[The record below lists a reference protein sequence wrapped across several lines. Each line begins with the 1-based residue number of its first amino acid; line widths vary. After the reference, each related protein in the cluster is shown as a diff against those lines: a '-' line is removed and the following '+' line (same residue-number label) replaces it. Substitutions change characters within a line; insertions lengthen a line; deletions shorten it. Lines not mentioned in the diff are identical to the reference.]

1 MGVGDE
7 DHEKSGEIV
16 GSDGEG
22 TGQSSRDLLAL
33 MSADAPKKSAT
44 GDDKGTRGSSAPA
57 GDATSPDA
65 TDALRHRVCH
75 VLGVDLA
82 AEGASLV
89 PGGDSGRID
98 WSRVESV
105 FDEAALAA
113 TATATANAN
122 AAASPDAPTTP
133 DPDAAP
139 DAFSPADIPDPA
151 VVAAAASGRVGPPR
165 VEVDRARMAGDVRL
179 DAAGTR
185 VASHSNFSSVRANVA
200 VFAGK
205 WAFEATLG
213 SSGIMQLGWCTAR
226 CPFTHEHGVGDAQD
240 SFAYDGHRVRK
251 WNVACHPYGQAW
263 VAGDVI
269 TCTIDLTSNPEGGTV
284 SYHRNG
290 MPLGTAFANVRRN
303 GPGLAY
309 FPAVSLSVGERVALN
324 FGDAP
329 MRYPIEGYAPLQEAP
344 SRASLAVAERS
355 LRAFEALAAE
365 PSPAGS
371 MTAEEEI
378 LVAAAALARVAGALV
393 APKTRRYLVRGR
405 LIPSMMRAAA
415 DEDVPEAATSG
426 DANAA
431 ARGGF
436 GSRTHPPGRVDRYQ
450 RAVELLCAALEP
462 EELVEIIPELMAS
475 LAECTRSAPLT
486 TSDPN
491 AKASR
496 EGGAIGPGDVALPVE
511 LPRLASHA
519 PLACAVAVASH
530 PDARRAW
537 LAREG
542 WGDALEGLLTRR
554 IPNADDLS
562 ALLPAGSVFWPGSAA
577 SEPEFA
583 PDGRAAYPGGPGS
596 EAAGRARGAALGE
609 AMVRTMT
616 LHAALLRA
624 LSTPPPPGAKT
635 DAPGVAE
642 EDLPA
647 DPTARAF
654 VEARRAAAAT
664 AAATA
669 ASAAAGD
676 PGASLRDQSF
686 DADMDGDES
695 FAAAAAAADDL
706 ETEDRVLTVFLRWL
720 ARKNKT
726 PARHTAVPGHS
737 DPTVMASAY
746 FALLALLH
754 PLLEQPEGTSMGAPP
769 PGLFWDSLAHDM
781 DLPLFGGGA
790 SHVTRTCPPER
801 DPEAPGAAALV
812 VASRSV
818 RGEGASDAVF
828 GEGRFSAALAAV
840 GIQPGTFPSDAR
852 HLARQLPTARLW
864 DSLQLLYHLGVSFHF
879 KAAAVQ
885 LQSQIQAAQAL
896 EEHSRRVLR
905 STRAFAET
913 NFSNEPGG
921 DAARAKFEE
930 SITTLR
936 SARERMRDDVVEAAR
951 MCWWHRATLH
961 RPDQQSGM
969 FAAAAYGAS
978 LLLAAAERAGAG
990 GRSETETEME
1000 TDGAETGAETGAVEI
1015 GRVLDGFDDAI
1026 ADAGMDNRSP
1036 SASEISDSDVS
1047 DDDEDDDDASED
1059 DDHEDGDQYGDE
1071 DEDPEKNRGVLLP
1084 HVPAYHLEALIES
1097 FHALRRGDPP
1107 FAPTAPGPL
1116 PGLHGVVRLLV
1127 RHFADPRIV
1136 NPDIRDAMLQSIS
1149 VLLQYKEYVA
1159 VFEANE
1165 EARRRMVPALLRAFD
1180 SRFWIPVSNILLR
1193 LCKGVGFGQGG
1204 AGKAADATAAAPAS
1218 AATVGP
1224 SSDEESPDA
1233 RLARAIAAP
1242 RPDCASPLFQRL
1254 IVDACKSDPK
1264 LLAEFLDRLF
1274 NTLNWTITE
1283 FGVCLKEMLD
1293 AHARAQSHDLR
1304 QHQRKCT
1311 VMFEL
1316 SVTLERV
1323 LEFLALEI
1331 PEAFL
1336 DSSSMDLRRLT
1347 ESLLFVLGHTTS
1359 GPDAQLFE
1367 RALATRL
1374 APLDKVSRAPILA
1387 PIAGIILNL
1396 DEAEERAAALE
1407 GTEPTPRDS
1416 IRAELAR
1423 TRADV
1428 SQLEY
1433 LCDFPWK
1440 DHFAAEDSSSG
1451 RLERLKDFVRRVKHS
1466 RAQVELEEER
1476 DDARDIP
1483 EEFVDPIMQ
1492 TIMTDPV
1499 MLPGSGQIVDR
1510 ATIRRHLL
1518 GDRTDPFSRSP
1529 LDESMLVPAD
1539 ELRER
1544 IEQWRREAPAD
1555 APSLEDVD

>member
-1 MGVGDE
+1 
-7 DHEKSGEIV
+7 
-16 GSDGEG
+16 
-22 TGQSSRDLLAL
+22 
-33 MSADAPKKSAT
+33 
-44 GDDKGTRGSSAPA
+44 
-57 GDATSPDA
+57 
-65 TDALRHRVCH
+65 
-75 VLGVDLA
+75 
-82 AEGASLV
+82 
-89 PGGDSGRID
+89 
-98 WSRVESV
+98 
-105 FDEAALAA
+105 
-113 TATATANAN
+113 
-122 AAASPDAPTTP
+122 
-133 DPDAAP
+133 
-139 DAFSPADIPDPA
+139 
-151 VVAAAASGRVGPPR
+151 
-165 VEVDRARMAGDVRL
+165 MAGDVRL

-269 TCTIDLTSNPEGGTV
+269 TCTIDLTPGPEGGTV

-290 MPLGTAFANVRRN
+290 VPLGVAFANVRRG

-309 FPAVSLSVGERVALN
+309 FPAASLSVGERVALN

-329 MRYPIEGYAPLQEAP
+329 MRYPVEGYAPLQEAP

-355 LRAFEALAAE
+355 LRAFEALAAG

-378 LVAAAALARVAGALV
+378 LVAAAALARVAGVLV
-393 APKTRRYLVRGR
+393 APKTRRYLVRGC
-405 LIPSMMRAAA
+405 LIPAMMRAAA
-415 DEDVPEAATSG
+415 DGDVPEAAAATRA
-426 DANAA
+426 DAIVAP
-431 ARGGF
+431 RGGS
-436 GSRTHPPGRVDRYQ
+436 GSRAYPPGRVDRYQ

-462 EELVEIIPELMAS
+462 EELAEVIPELMAS

-486 TSDPN
+486 TLDPN
-491 AKASR
+491 AAPDAR
-496 EGGAIGPGDVALPVE
+496 EGGAVGLGGVKLPVE

-519 PLACAVAVASH
+519 PLACAVAVARH

-537 LAREG
+537 LACEG

-583 PDGRAAYPGGPGS
+583 PDGRAEYPGGPGS
-596 EAAGRARGAALGE
+596 EASSRARGAALGE

-616 LHAALLRA
+616 LHAVLLRA

-635 DAPGVAE
+635 DAPGLAE

-686 DADMDGDES
+686 DADVEGDES

-720 ARKNKT
+720 ARKNRT
-726 PARHTAVPGHS
+726 PARHTATPGHS

-812 VASRSV
+812 VETRSV

-828 GEGRFSAALAAV
+828 GEGRFSAALAAA
-840 GIQPGTFPSDAR
+840 GIEPGTFPSDAR
-852 HLARQLPTARLW
+852 ELARHLPTARLW

-921 DAARAKFEE
+921 DAARANFED
-930 SITTLR
+930 SIAKLR

-951 MCWWHRATLH
+951 MCWWHRAVLH

-990 GRSETETEME
+990 GRSETETG
-1000 TDGAETGAETGAVEI
+1000 TETGTVGI
-1015 GRVLDGFDDAI
+1015 GRVLDGIDDAG
-1026 ADAGMDNRSP
+1026 AAAGMGDRSA

-1047 DDDEDDDDASED
+1047 DDDEEDDDDASED
-1059 DDHEDGDQYGDE
+1059 DDDDDGDAYGDE

-1107 FAPTAPGPL
+1107 FEPTAPGPL
-1116 PGLHGVVRLLV
+1116 PGLHGVVCLLV

-1518 GDRTDPFSRSP
+1518 SDRTDPFSRSP